1 MGVSAFAQPTLD
13 PDKDAKVIFTQTFED
28 DWDHWQSTPVDT
40 IKIIEYYDHAYE
52 GNKAFSEPWNNRS
65 QWQKGVFRTDS
76 VTPGHTGGIMMY
88 NGVKVAD
95 NMDESGRFW
104 KKDDYKILK
113 DDGDDRAKAFALY
126 GEDEITRLY
135 QEAKGNNEKYLHVPT
150 EWVATQWAINW
161 LADAENRKIARE
173 FERKFWACFAPL

>member
-113 DDGDDRAKAFALY
+113 DDGDDRAKAFAQN
-126 GEDEITRLY
+126 G
-135 QEAKGNNEKYLHVPT
+135 AKDPAISYLKR
-150 EWVATQWAINW
+150 Q
-161 LADAENRKIARE
+161 
-173 FERKFWACFAPL
+173 KFLSLL